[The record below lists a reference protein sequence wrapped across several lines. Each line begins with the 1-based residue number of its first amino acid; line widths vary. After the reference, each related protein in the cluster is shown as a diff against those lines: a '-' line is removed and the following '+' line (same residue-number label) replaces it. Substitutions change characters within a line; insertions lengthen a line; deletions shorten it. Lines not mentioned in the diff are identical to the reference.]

1 MRFSRLFGKTLRQA
15 PADAESVSH
24 QFLLRAG
31 MIAQEA
37 AGIYSYLPLG
47 WRVLRKIENI
57 IREEMDRVGGQEL
70 MLPML
75 QPVEFWRQSGRDVA
89 FGKSLFTLTDR
100 KEHTLAL
107 GPTHEE
113 VMADLVHRYVQSY
126 RELPLLLYQIQTK
139 LRDEPRPRGGLLR
152 VREFIMKDLYSFA
165 ADESDLDECYQK
177 ISQAYKNIYARL
189 SLPALMIEADSGAI
203 GGKDSHEFMIIT
215 EGGEDE
221 VIYCSNCG
229 YAANVQKAQFAKTDE
244 TANLSQSPE
253 RSALCHSDEEKLP
266 KNLLPLEEIA
276 TPGAKTI
283 EEVANFVGV
292 PTSQTLK
299 AVFYYANGE
308 FIFVIIRGDLEVNE
322 TKLTNALEC
331 SELRLATEGEV
342 NEAGLVAG
350 FASPI
355 GIRGTKSGG
364 LGAQLPVHIVADD
377 SITSG
382 FNFIVGA
389 NKLGYHLGNA
399 NYPRDFHVDLMA
411 DIALARPGDR
421 CYRCRGELSSARGI
435 EVGHVFKLGTS
446 ISEKFGAFFLD
457 NDGKSRPIIMG
468 SYGIGLGRLLA
479 AIVEQSHDGKG
490 IIWPLSVAPY
500 QVHLCPLS
508 SDKSEVLYIAEKIY
522 QELQKEGIEV
532 LFDDRDDSPGIK
544 FNDADLLG
552 IPLRLTL
559 SPRTLQSKSIEIKWR
574 IEKEAQLLPL
584 ANLAA
589 EVSRLLDKKLAQ
601 QSVP

>member
-1 MRFSRLFGKTLRQA
+1 MRFSKLFGKTLRQA
-15 PADAESVSH
+15 PAEAESVSY
-24 QFLLRAG
+24 QLLLRAG

-47 WRVLRKIENI
+47 WRVLRNIENI
-57 IREEMDRVGGQEL
+57 IREEMDEAGGQEL
-70 MLPML
+70 MLPVL
-75 QPVEFWRQSGRDVA
+75 QPFELWQQSGRYLS

-113 VMADLVHRYVQSY
+113 VITDLVHRYVQSY

-152 VREFIMKDLYSFA
+152 VREFIMKDLYSFD
-165 ADESDLDECYQK
+165 ADEAGLDESYQRMC
-177 ISQAYKNIYARL
+177 QAYRNIYARL
-189 SLPALMIEADSGAI
+189 GLPTLVVEADSGAI
-203 GGKDSHEFMIIT
+203 GGKESHEFMVLT

-229 YAANVQKAQFAKTDE
+229 YAANADKAQFVKTDIPSE
-244 TANLSQSPE
+244 AT
-253 RSALCHSDEEKLP
+253 
-266 KNLLPLEEIA
+266 NLLSLEEIA
-276 TPGAKTI
+276 TPGTKTI
-283 EEVANFVGV
+283 EEVASFVGV
-292 PTSQTLK
+292 PTNQTLK
-299 AVFYYANGE
+299 AVFYSADGE

-322 TKLTNALEC
+322 TKLRNALKC
-331 SELRLATEGEV
+331 SEFRLATEGEI

-355 GIRGTKSGG
+355 GVKGVK
-364 LGAQLPVHIVADD
+364 VVADD

-389 NKLGYHLGNA
+389 NKSGYHFRNA
-399 NYPRDFHVDLMA
+399 NYPRDFQVDLIV
-411 DIALARPGDR
+411 DIALARPGDSCPR
-421 CYRCRGELSSARGI
+421 CPDKLYSARGI
-435 EVGHVFKLGTS
+435 EVGHVFKLGTF
-446 ISEKFGAFFLD
+446 ISERFGASFLD
-457 NDGKSRPIIMG
+457 SAGKSRPIIMG

-479 AIVEQSHDGKG
+479 AIIEQSHDDKG
-490 IIWPLSVAPY
+490 IIWPLSVTPY
-500 QVHLCPLS
+500 QVYLCPLHL
-508 SDKSEVLYIAEKIY
+508 DKSAVLPTAERLY

-532 LFDDRDDSPGIK
+532 IFDDRDDSPGVK

-559 SPRTLQSKSIEIKWR
+559 SPRTLQSQSVEVKWR
-574 IEKEAQLLPL
+574 TEKEAQLLPVE
-584 ANLAA
+584 NLAA
-589 EVSRLLDKKLAQ
+589 EVKKLLDETVSL
-601 QSVP
+601 QS